1 MDEHCNNK
9 YSPPGGGRGVPPKLG
24 QRLLM
29 SFLRNDLAEEVQ
41 GDLEEK
47 FLVTVKNKSRF
58 RAQLNYWYQVMNY
71 LRPFAIRK
79 AKNVY
84 INDYAM
90 FQSYFK
96 IGWRNILKYKTF
108 SFINVFGLALAMSV
122 CMLIILML
130 GDQTSYDNFHEKADR
145 TYRVLSKRLQSV
157 KPNASSPHPLAETLK
172 KEYQIVEETTTL
184 TLGVGGD
191 AIYNQKSA
199 EMRGFF
205 AEPSFFNVFGYEL
218 KYGNMETVLD
228 EPGSIVITDEFA
240 RLLFGNEDAIGKT
253 IEFVDRG
260 LDIIAMGKKE
270 SPPVDFGTYTI
281 TGVIADENYKSHL
294 KFDALVSSSSMRDL
308 VARGKMEDIQM
319 DWATYSR
326 AFTYVVLAPGKTEQD
341 LSAVLNDVVAHHYKD
356 IEHLKGFR
364 LLEQKLTRITPG
376 IFVGNPTTLSLPIQ
390 AYYFLSILATVIM
403 LSACLNYI
411 YLSTARALTRAKEI
425 GVRKVVGAY
434 RRSLIFQFLSE
445 SVLTAF
451 LSMVIACGLLF
462 LFLKSA
468 FLNLWVNRYLHFDL
482 QPNIHVFLYFV
493 GFALI
498 VGLLAGC
505 YPAFYLSRYQ
515 PILALKNA
523 VAANPGRFRL
533 GFRRLLSGSQLMI
546 SLFFITTSI
555 LVFKQ
560 FKHFLQFNYDF
571 NAKNIVNIP
580 VQGNAYQLLSTEL
593 STVPGIQLISACSFI
608 PATGMAH
615 GANIRRAASDAEFIQ
630 SEILQV
636 DENFFAN
643 LELRLFAGEPLST
656 FDQSS
661 NRFVVNEAAVKALG
675 YEQPSDVI
683 GELLDY
689 GGYEVKIIG
698 VVKDFRFQTPMMQD
712 KIGPLMLCNQPDKF
726 NFINA
731 KIDPNQLNVTLKELE
746 SKWRTI
752 DPHHPFK
759 YKIFE
764 DELNETNQSFGD
776 MVAIIGYISFLAI
789 SIACMGL
796 LGMTI
801 YATERRTKEIGIR
814 KILGATERNLTLLL
828 SKQFLVLL
836 LTSVLISAPLTYL
849 INNLW
854 LQNFPNKVAFG
865 FDILFLGVLFLMV
878 LGLFTICSQTF
889 RAARKNPVNALKM
902 E

>member
-1 MDEHCNNK
+1 MTKNK
-9 YSPPGGGRGVPPKLG
+9 TIPPRLATKL
-24 QRLLM
+24 LLT
-29 SFLRNDLAEEVQ
+29 FLRHELSEEVQ

-47 FLVTVKNKSRF
+47 FLVTAKNKSVL
-58 RAQLNYWYQVMNY
+58 RAQLNYWYQTINY

-79 AKNVY
+79 TKIVY

-96 IGWRNILKYKTF
+96 IAWRNILKYKTF
-108 SFINVFGLALAMSV
+108 SFINVCGLALAMSV

-130 GDQTSYDNFHEKADR
+130 GDQSSYDNFHKKADR
-145 TYRVLSKRLQSV
+145 TYRVLSKRPQSA
-157 KPNASSPHPLAETLK
+157 KPNASSPHPLGETLER
-172 KEYQIVEETTTL
+172 EYEIVEETTTL

-191 AIYNQKSA
+191 AIYDQKSA

-218 KYGNMETVLD
+218 KYGNKETALD
-228 EPGSIVITDEFA
+228 DPGSIVITDEFA
-240 RLLFGNEDAIGKT
+240 HLLFGDEDAIGKS

-270 SPPVDFGTYTI
+270 SPPVDFGTYTV
-281 TGVIADENYKSHL
+281 TGVIAHENYKSHL
-294 KFDALVSSSSMRDL
+294 KFDGLVSSSSIREL
-308 VARGKMEDIQM
+308 VAKGKMEDIRM

-326 AFTYVVLAPGKTEQD
+326 AFTYVVLAHGKTQRN
-341 LSAVLNDVVAHHYKD
+341 LAAVLNDVAAHHYRD
-356 IEHLKGFR
+356 IEHLKGFK

-376 IFVGNPTTLSLPIQ
+376 IFVGNPTTLSLPVE
-390 AYYFLSILATVIM
+390 AYYFLSILALVIM

-434 RRSLIFQFLSE
+434 RSSLTFQFLSE

-482 QPNIHVFLYFV
+482 QPSIEVFLNFA
-493 GFALI
+493 GFALV

-505 YPAFYLSRYQ
+505 YPALYLSRYQ

-523 VAANPGRFRL
+523 VIANHGRFKL
-533 GFRRLLSGSQLMI
+533 GFRRILGGSQLII

-560 FKHFLQFNYDF
+560 FKHFLEFNYDF

-580 VQGNAYQLLSTEL
+580 MQGNNYQLLTTQL
-593 STVPGIQLISACSFI
+593 STVPGIRLISACSFI

-615 GANIRRAASDAEFIQ
+615 GANVRRASRDTEFIQ

-643 LELRLFAGEPLST
+643 LGLQVVTGRPLSAE
-656 FDQSS
+656 DQSS
-661 NRFVVNEAAVKALG
+661 NRFVVNESAVKALG
-675 YEQPSDVI
+675 YDRPSDII

-689 GGYEVKIIG
+689 GGYEVEIIG
-698 VVKDFRFQTPMMQD
+698 VVKNFRFQTPMMQD
-712 KIGPLMLCNQPDKF
+712 KIGPLLLAYQPDKF

-731 KIDPNQLNVTLKELE
+731 KIDPSQANVTLNELE
-746 SKWRTI
+746 SKWKTI

-759 YKIFE
+759 YNIFE
-764 DELNETNQSFGD
+764 DELNEANQSFGD

-801 YATERRTKEIGIR
+801 YTTERRTKEIGIR

-836 LTSVLISAPLTYL
+836 LTSVLISAPLTYF

-854 LQNFPNKVAFG
+854 LRNFPNKVDFG
-865 FDILFLGVLFLMV
+865 FDTLFLGVLFLVV

-889 RAARKNPVNALKM
+889 AAARKNPVKALKM